1 MGVDVM
7 VSDAVRILLV
17 EDDPDD
23 VILVRAALKDDP
35 STMFALTVV
44 SEAGQAVAQLAARRF
59 DVALL
64 DLSLP
69 DAQGLDGV
77 AMILGQARKTPII
90 VLTGLN
96 DDAVALQAMQGGAQD
111 YLVKGRVTDEL
122 LVRSIRY
129 ARERH
134 QLLAERTRHL
144 EHELEVAALLQQ
156 AFLPSTTPMAGSHD
170 IGGYF
175 QASGQIGG
183 DFYDFFELPDGRC
196 AVAVGDASGKGI
208 PGAILMAKTQ
218 AVFRSEVNRHSAPG
232 ALVHHLNRNLC
243 DTQGNYRFVTFFY
256 GVLSPGDGQ
265 FTYVSAGHPRGL
277 LFTGDRMEYLTSSGP
292 PLGLFADAAYE
303 ERTVTIGT
311 ADRLVVYSDGVSEA
325 QGRDDQFFD
334 ETGIC
339 KVVAGHPDH
348 AASDLARV
356 ICQAAER
363 FENGNPDPGDDKTV
377 VVIRRLVP

>member
-1 MGVDVM
+1 M
-7 VSDAVRILLV
+7 VSDTVRVLLV

-23 VILVRAALKDDP
+23 VVLVRAALEEDP
-35 STMFALTVV
+35 STTFALTVV
-44 SEAGQAVAQLAARRF
+44 SEAGQAVTQLAARRF

-69 DAQGLDGV
+69 DAQGPDGF
-77 AMILGQARKTPII
+77 AMILGHARKTPII

-96 DDAVALQAMQGGAQD
+96 DEAVALQAMQGCAQD
-111 YLVKGRVTDEL
+111 YLVKGRVTNER

-144 EHELEVAALLQQ
+144 EHEFEVAALLQH
-156 AFLPSTTPMAGSHD
+156 AFLPSTIPPAGSHD
-170 IGGYF
+170 IGGYL

-183 DFYDFFELPDGRC
+183 DFYDFFGLPDGRC

-218 AVFRSEVNRHSAPG
+218 AVFRSEVNRQAAPG
-232 ALVHHLNRNLC
+232 ALVDHLNRNLC
-243 DTQGNYRFVTFFY
+243 ETQGQYRFVTFFY
-256 GVLSPGDGQ
+256 GVLSPCDGQ

-277 LFTGDRMEYLTSSGP
+277 LLSGGDRQYLTSTGP

-303 ERTVTIGT
+303 ERTVTIGKT
-311 ADRLVVYSDGVSEA
+311 DRLVVYSDGVSEA
-325 QGRDDQFFD
+325 QDRDDRFFD
-334 ETGIC
+334 ETGIYD
-339 KVVAGHPDH
+339 VVAGHPDR
-348 AASDLARV
+348 AASDLARL
-356 ICQAAER
+356 ICEAAER
-363 FENGNPDPGDDKTV
+363 FEDGNPDPGDDKTV
-377 VVIRRLVP
+377 VVIRRLAP

>member
-1 MGVDVM
+1 M
-7 VSDAVRILLV
+7 VSDSVRVLLV

-23 VILVRAALKDDP
+23 VVLVRAALNEDP
-35 STMFALTVV
+35 STTFALTVV
-44 SEAGQAVAQLAARRF
+44 SEASQAVRQLAARRF

-69 DAQGLDGV
+69 DAQGLDGFS
-77 AMILGQARKTPII
+77 MLLGHARKTPII
-90 VLTGLN
+90 VLTGL
-96 DDAVALQAMQGGAQD
+96 DDEAVALQAMQGGAQD
-111 YLVKGRVTDEL
+111 YLVKGRVTDGL

-144 EHELEVAALLQQ
+144 EHEFEVAALLQQ
-156 AFLPSTTPMAGSHD
+156 AFLPSTIPTAGSHD
-170 IGGYF
+170 IGSHL

-183 DFYDFFELPDGRC
+183 DFYDFFELPDGHC

-218 AVFRSEVNRHSAPG
+218 AVFRSEVNRHPTPG
-232 ALVHHLNRNLC
+232 ALVQHLNRNLC
-243 DTQGNYRFVTFFY
+243 DTHGKYRFVTFFY
-256 GVLSPGDGQ
+256 GVLSPGDGR
-265 FTYVSAGHPRGL
+265 FAYVSAGHPRAL
-277 LFTGDRMEYLTSSGP
+277 LFSGGGVEYLTSTGP

-303 ERTVTIGT
+303 ERTVTIET

-325 QGRDDQFFD
+325 QDLEDHFFD

-339 KVVAGHPDH
+339 DVVAGHPDR
-348 AASDLARV
+348 AASDLARL
-356 ICQAAER
+356 ICEAAER

-377 VVIRRLVP
+377 VVIRRLAS